1 MLIFNDEQRLRAGL
15 RVSQN
20 GAILFQ
26 SLSCLPPH
34 LSMMLASL
42 SIMLLSCCASH

>member
-1 MLIFNDEQRLRAGL
+1 MLIFNDEQRFGQGL

-26 SLSCLPPH
+26 SLAAYPSF
-34 LSMMLASL
+34 SR
-42 SIMLLSCCASH
+42 